1 MIKAQFK
8 SYGSYVTD
16 SVYQWD
22 LNQELS
28 ISGLVISSAPLI
40 AFSSNAVKKALIVQ
54 STITD
59 GVINCDIPNAL
70 LQFDDDITAH
80 LCTLENKQYK
90 AVEKM
95 IIPVV
100 KRAMPADYLFT
111 DNVPILTY
119 EAIEADIQHF
129 YNLGKSYTDSAKS
142 EIDIER
148 KRIDNLVKNTTD
160 NVVEYKADNFL
171 MSCKSDAQ
179 ASTTETALNVFKNIS
194 SKSENLGN
202 FITISSDSKIQIKK
216 SGLYSFDCKV
226 QVTGVNAS
234 TGRQYARLKIND
246 VQKNEYMISL
256 VGETDEEF
264 TNFIVSL
271 NEGDTI
277 SFTGES
283 DFNDTWITL
292 YTTIHILDYDGK
304 VKIPDITIEVSDIR
318 IGSDGTVY
326 DTAGQSVREQIDAII
341 KDLNI
346 FKIIN
351 KPGKSIPLEK
361 TIDKHFVYYNS
372 TYKLLGFNTDD
383 NKKCKIYKVEKNK
396 KYYMIADGRN
406 SESFPIAVFSDNL
419 IEDGTTQ
426 YTSYILGEN
435 ESLSINKLA
444 FRAESNGYVYVN
456 SSNANCGLF
465 ENISTSKYVKNIEKT
480 MREYKTAVYGQYE
493 NVDIDIKE
501 NSLYN
506 ITQYDVRSYD
516 GNKCALIEIDDTFDI
531 IRASGYSFSQNDA
544 YPFICFF
551 DELMNVL
558 ELLGDPSTNYINEIL
573 EVPYGTKYIVINAR
587 NNISLEKF
595 IPQNGLFEK
604 INRLSDELSK
614 PVSFS
619 KIKGLKCLEQKYE
632 VKNII
637 ISDYEVLSKIIYNGN
652 GNKITSDL
660 FNTVLIPIDLELDSI
675 KILYAIGVYGGAF
688 LDSQKNWI
696 SSFSTNE
703 TGVIYNVP
711 INTEFIA
718 YTCHKDHG
726 SFELGI
732 NFNLYASE
740 QLKSQASSS
749 FKNPW
754 EGKKVVLLGTSVGFG
769 SNATKSYMQEA
780 SNYLGFTL
788 VNTSVPGLAIHTNT
802 DGTKLIY
809 GSTCLSIAEYKEQ
822 GMNIPGAPKDYVPGG
837 SYNDYYRTW
846 EHIFT
851 EENADADL
859 WLYAVA
865 PNNGNF
871 KLDDWNAFNKSSW
884 KYNDGS
890 SFDSHR
896 TTFIGALL
904 YLMDKMYTLN
914 PNARMAFVLDS
925 AFAYGDSEGKGNLE
939 TVSKQWGIPLVD
951 LWGKINRS
959 PKSLEVIKSKSGTD
973 NHPSTFGHEKM
984 GMMMVGE
991 LLKLG

>member
-22 LNQELS
+22 LNQKLS
-28 ISGLVISSAPLI
+28 ISGLVMSSAPVI
-40 AFSSNAVKKALIVQ
+40 AYSSKAVKKAIIVQ
-54 STITD
+54 SKIVD
-59 GVINCDIPNAL
+59 GAINCDIPNAL
-70 LQFDDDITAH
+70 LQFDNDITAH

-95 IIPVV
+95 IIPVI

-119 EAIEADIQHF
+119 EAIEADIQYF
-129 YNLGKSYTDSAKS
+129 YNLGKSYTDDVKS
-142 EIDIER
+142 KIDKSIHDTNSNLSEEMADRKAEVAVER
-148 KRIDNLVKNTTD
+148 KRINNLVALPNG
-160 NVVEYKADNFL
+160 
-171 MSCKSDAQ
+171 
-179 ASTTETALNVFKNIS
+179 STT
-194 SKSENLGN
+194 
-202 FITISSDSKIQIKK
+202 
-216 SGLYSFDCKV
+216 
-226 QVTGVNAS
+226 
-234 TGRQYARLKIND
+234 
-246 VQKNEYMISL
+246 
-256 VGETDEEF
+256 
-264 TNFIVSL
+264 
-271 NEGDTI
+271 GDA
-277 SFTGES
+277 E
-283 DFNDTWITL
+283 L
-292 YTTIHILDYDGK
+292 M
-304 VKIPDITIEVSDIR
+304 DIR
-318 IGSDGTVY
+318 VGLDGAVY

-341 KDLNI
+341 KDLKI

-361 TIDKHFVYYNS
+361 TINKHFVYYNS

-465 ENISTSKYVKNIEKT
+465 ENISTSEYVKNIEKT

-493 NVDIDIKE
+493 KVDIDIKE
-501 NSLYN
+501 DSLYN
-506 ITQYDVRSYD
+506 IGQYDVRSYD

-531 IRASGYSFSQNDA
+531 IRASGYSFSQNNE

-551 DELMNVL
+551 DEFMNVL
-558 ELLGDPSTNYINEIL
+558 ALLGDPSTNYTDEIV
-573 EVPYGTKYIVINAR
+573 EVPCGTKYIVINAR

-595 IPQNGLFEK
+595 TPQKGLFEK
-604 INRLSDELSK
+604 INKLSNELSK

-619 KIKGLKCLEQKYE
+619 KIKGLKCLEQKYD

-637 ISDYEVLSKIIYNGN
+637 ISDYELLSNIIYNSN
-652 GNKITSDL
+652 GNKISAEL
-660 FNTVLIPIDLELDSI
+660 FNTVLIPVDLELSSI
-675 KILYAIGVYGGAF
+675 KILYSIGVYGGAF

-703 TGVIYNVP
+703 KEAVYNVP
-711 INTEFIA
+711 INTQFIA
-718 YTCHKDHG
+718 YTCHKDHT

-732 NFNLYASE
+732 NFNLYDSE

-754 EGKKVVLLGTSVGFG
+754 EDKKVVLLGTSVGFG
-769 SNATKSYMQEA
+769 SNATKSYIQEA

-802 DGTKLIY
+802 DGTKLTY
-809 GSTCLSIAEYKEQ
+809 GSTCLSIAEYKDQ
-822 GMNIPGAPKDYVPGG
+822 GVNIPDAPKDYVPGG

-846 EHIFT
+846 EHIFS

-959 PKSLEVIKSKSGTD
+959 PKSLEVIKSKNGTD